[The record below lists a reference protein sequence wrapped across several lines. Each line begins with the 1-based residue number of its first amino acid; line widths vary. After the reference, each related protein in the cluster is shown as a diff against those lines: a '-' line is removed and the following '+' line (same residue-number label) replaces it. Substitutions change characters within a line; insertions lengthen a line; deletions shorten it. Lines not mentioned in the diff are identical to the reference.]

1 MKHLKNNRGFTLIEL
16 MIAVAI
22 VGILATIAIP
32 AYQDYTRRARVIE
45 GMNLAAGAKLSA
57 SEYFASVGSWPDD
70 NVAAGLAATITAD
83 AVKSVVVSKANCTA
97 DASKSCS
104 FITITY
110 NEKVINDEQLILEG
124 GEQDGAIRWSC
135 DGGSLQANLR
145 PGGCRASGSASN

>member
-57 SEYFASVGSWPDD
+57 SEYFASVGSWPVD
-70 NVAAGLAATITAD
+70 NETAGLAPDITAD
-83 AVKSVVVSKANCTA
+83 AVKSVVITA
-97 DASKSCS
+97 ETCENITPSPAKGCGI
-104 FITITY
+104 ITITF
-110 NEKVINDEQLILEG
+110 NDKVIDDAQMILEG
-124 GEQDGAIRWSC
+124 GEQNGAIRWSC
-135 DGGSLQANLR
+135 NRSNNLPANLK
-145 PGGCRASGSASN
+145 PGGCR

>member
-70 NVAAGLAATITAD
+70 NEAAGLAPTITAD
-83 AVKSVVVSKANCTA
+83 AVKSVVVSKANCSDSSGNT
-97 DASKSCS
+97 CS

-110 NEKVINDEQLILEG
+110 NDKVINDAELILEG

-135 DGGSLQANLR
+135 SGGSLAANLR
-145 PGGCRASGSASN
+145 PGGCR